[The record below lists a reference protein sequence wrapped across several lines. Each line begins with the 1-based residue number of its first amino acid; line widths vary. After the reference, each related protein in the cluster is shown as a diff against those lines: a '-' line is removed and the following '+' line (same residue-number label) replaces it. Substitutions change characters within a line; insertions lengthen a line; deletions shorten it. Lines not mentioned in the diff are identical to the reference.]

1 MHRFYDPDIATTLQ
15 LREEES
21 KHCVRVLRL
30 QEGSE
35 IEVVDGR
42 GNLYLCKI
50 AMAHPKRCALSIE
63 RHEVCEPHWRH
74 QIVLCV
80 APTKNLDRMEDMADR
95 VTEMGVDRIVPM
107 LCRNSERKVLKT
119 ERLQKILV
127 SAMKQSLKA
136 VLPQLDE
143 LTPFKQLMQMPWEGN
158 KFIAYCDM
166 MLPREQRKLLSQVYS
181 PGVDTM
187 IIIGP
192 EGDFSPEEVE
202 MAKEAGFVPV
212 SLGESRLRT
221 ETAAMFAVAT
231 CHALDMNQPHP
242 SND

>member
-1 MHRFYDPDIATTLQ
+1 MHRFYNPDIATTLQ
-15 LREEES
+15 LSEEES

-30 QEGSE
+30 KEGDE
-35 IEVVDGR
+35 IEVVDGS
-42 GNLYLCKI
+42 GHLYRCKI
-50 AMAHPKRCALSIE
+50 ALAHPKRCSVSIVSE
-63 RHEVCEPHWRH
+63 TECGPHWGH

-95 VTEMGVDRIVPM
+95 VTEMGVDRIIPL

-119 ERLQKILV
+119 ERIQKIIV

-136 VLPQLDE
+136 QVPQLDE
-143 LTPFKQLMQMPWEGN
+143 LTPFKRLMDMPFAGN
-158 KFIAYCDM
+158 KYIAYCDM
-166 MLPREQRKLLSQVYS
+166 MLPREQRKLLSQEYV
-181 PGVDTM
+181 PGADTM

-192 EGDFSPEEVE
+192 EGDFSPEEVK
-202 MAKEAGFVPV
+202 MALEAGFTPV

-231 CHALDMNQPHP
+231 CHALDMNQK
-242 SND
+242 